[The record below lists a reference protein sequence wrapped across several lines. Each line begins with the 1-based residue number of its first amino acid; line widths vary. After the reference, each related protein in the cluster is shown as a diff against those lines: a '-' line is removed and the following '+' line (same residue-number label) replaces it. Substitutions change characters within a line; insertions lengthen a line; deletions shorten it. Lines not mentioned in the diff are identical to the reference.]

1 MNLLCDVSMFQSH
14 HICFLDT
21 KKNMVIDGFFTKIIY
36 SDLSVS
42 LNGLYILCPLES
54 LSIPVFPLPSAN
66 TQSSHRFAGIS
77 SGSNYTRNH
86 IVSTYQENGQ
96 TIITKK
102 HPFMFSLT
110 NPINIHF
117 VKELNRIEHEII
129 EFYKD
134 FFKINKV
141 NVYSLRNQLKSGNI
155 KAIQRIESNS
165 TNMKKDNGPLGYS
178 QRQPLNLKITKP
190 QENSGQ
196 RATRVETP
204 KGSLSE
210 GHQQLTRQVTSL
222 PNEFGEKYNF
232 LSDTSPSLVI
242 KISGIWETDVNVGI
256 TFKFQM

>member
-1 MNLLCDVSMFQSH
+1 MNLLCNVSMFQSN

-36 SDLSVS
+36 SDLYVS

-54 LSIPVFPLPSAN
+54 LSIPVFPLASSN

-77 SGSNYTRNH
+77 SGSNYSRNH

-96 TIITKK
+96 TIVTKK

-110 NPINIHF
+110 NPTNIHL

-134 FFKINKV
+134 FFKIYKV

-155 KAIQRIESNS
+155 KAIQRIESNTINMKNNGHGARNPFTPS
-165 TNMKKDNGPLGYS
+165 TNNF
-178 QRQPLNLKITKP
+178 I
-190 QENSGQ
+190 
-196 RATRVETP
+196 
-204 KGSLSE
+204 
-210 GHQQLTRQVTSL
+210 
-222 PNEFGEKYNF
+222 GEKNNCASDL
-232 LSDTSPSLVI
+232 LSSLVI
-242 KISGIWETDVNVGI
+242 KISGIWETDVNIGI